1 VSQRPVRF
9 MALKDGDV
17 IAFDYDLFVDDKK
30 EVFDTT
36 QKTTAEAAGLLDP
49 NAFYA
54 PMHYMLGTGRL
65 IKGLEEKL
73 RTLELERTQEIV
85 LPAEDAYG
93 PRDPKLIETLPIQ
106 EFKKNKVAPEVGLV
120 ITYKQRRGVVTYVG
134 GGRIRVDFNHALA
147 GKKLRYVV
155 TLRKVAKTA
164 EEKVRMVIQ
173 MDFPTALAWD
183 VKVEKDVATIEVPE
197 PLRFEE
203 QFLVAKYRI
212 IGDLRKVDGLNT
224 VRVVES
230 FPLMKE
236 GVKET
241 PATQSPAPPA

>member
-1 VSQRPVRF
+1 MSLRPVSI

-17 IAFDYDLFVDDKK
+17 IAFDYDLFVADKP

-36 QKTTAEAAGLLDP
+36 QKSTAEKAGALDP

-54 PMHYMLGTGRL
+54 PMHYMLGSGRL
-65 IKGLEEKL
+65 IKGLEDALKDCEVGKTKEI
-73 RTLELERTQEIV
+73 TLSADE
-85 LPAEDAYG
+85 AYG
-93 PRDPKLIETLPIQ
+93 ARDPKLIDTLPIN
-106 EFKKNKVAPEVGLV
+106 EFKKNKVDPHVGLV
-120 ITYKQRRGVVTYVG
+120 ITYKQRRGIVTYVG

-155 TLRKVAKTA
+155 TVRQVAKTT

-173 MDFPTALAWD
+173 MDFPTALTWN
-183 VKVEKDVATIEVPE
+183 VKVENDVATIEVPE
-197 PLRFEE
+197 PLRFEQ
-203 QFLVAKYRI
+203 QFLMAKYRI
-212 IGDLRKVDGLNT
+212 VGDLRKVDGLHT

-236 GVKET
+236 ET
-241 PATQSPAPPA
+241 AAAQNPAPPA